1 MGCKDDR
8 DACKLLNVTY
18 LRALALVLVILFGAV
33 ALAPLQTLA
42 RRRGWRLQH
51 SIQTGFCR
59 AACRAIGLKVSAR
72 GALPDQAPRLVVANH
87 VSWTD
92 IIALASLY
100 PLVFLSKSEVESWPL
115 LGLLARVQGTIFVE
129 RETRRDIARAS
140 RALAETLSSGRDV
153 VVFPEGTSTDG
164 GAILP
169 FRPGPFEALQKT
181 SEPAV
186 VAPVALRYTDRAG
199 RPVDLG
205 WYGDMSLVDHIRRL
219 LRQNGAICHIRF
231 GEAISAV
238 GSDRKTTAMLAEKQV
253 RALHAE

>member
-1 MGCKDDR
+1 MP
-8 DACKLLNVTY
+8 Y
-18 LRALALVLVILFGAV
+18 LRALGLLLVIVFGVV

-59 AACRAIGLKVSAR
+59 AAFRAIGLRVSAH
-72 GALPDQAPRLVVANH
+72 GALPDHTPRLVVANH

-100 PLVFLSKSEVESWPL
+100 PFVFLAKKEVETWPL

-140 RALAETLSSGRDV
+140 GALARTLNSRRDV

-164 GAILP
+164 GDILP

-181 SEPAV
+181 AEPAV
-186 VAPVALRYTDRAG
+186 VAPVALRYTDVDG
-199 RPVDLG
+199 CPVDLG
-205 WYGDMSLVDHIRRL
+205 WYGEMSLIDHIRRL
-219 LRQNGAICHIRF
+219 LRHNGAICHVRF
-231 GEAISAV
+231 GEPISAV
-238 GSDRKTTAMLAEKQV
+238 GSDRKMTAMLAEKQV